1 MIPKRLLGMTSFVD
15 RTTFIFAALAI
26 ASATALA
33 AVHTPEVALAAIGDA
48 LLLFAMIAPLIV
60 IGLFLGG
67 LVKGLTRPEQIAPWL
82 GAQSGWFGL
91 GLASL
96 LGAVTPGGPFAAF
109 PIVYALFAA
118 GADIGAVVAF
128 LTGWALLALHRVIIW
143 ELPLV
148 GAEFVGLRLL
158 VSLPLPILAG
168 VLARKLATAVPA
180 FENIEAEVQAT
191 APKARLEQ
199 TK

>member
-1 MIPKRLLGMTSFVD
+1 MPPRKRLKFSDLVD
-15 RTTFIFAALAI
+15 RTTIVFLVLALI
-26 ASATALA
+26 SATALA
-33 AVHTPEVALAAIGDA
+33 TLRAPSAAVDAIGAA
-48 LLLFAMIAPLIV
+48 LTLFLKIAPLIV

-67 LVKGLTRPEQIAPWL
+67 LVKAMTRPEQIAPWL

-91 GLASL
+91 VLASL

-128 LTGWALLALHRVIIW
+128 LTGWSLLALHRVVIW

-168 VLARKLATAVPA
+168 LLARRLVLSVPA
-180 FENIEAEVQAT
+180 FQNIESEVQA
-191 APKARLEQ
+191 AEAARKPEPA
-199 TK
+199 K